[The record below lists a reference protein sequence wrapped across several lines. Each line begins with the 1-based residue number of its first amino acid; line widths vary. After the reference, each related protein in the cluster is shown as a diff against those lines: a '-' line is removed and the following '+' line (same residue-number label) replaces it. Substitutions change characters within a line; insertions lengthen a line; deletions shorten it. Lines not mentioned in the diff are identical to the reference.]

1 MKFRLIKVLF
11 AVLFICSLPSQSFA
25 QAEGKTPSTVAEA
38 EAVLAKKEKEKQKA
52 AKKARKEAE
61 KRFWSMQTKDRRK
74 SVKKN
79 YKRQKN
85 RHKKLL

>member
-11 AVLFICSLPSQSFA
+11 ALLFICCLPSQSFA
-25 QAEGKTPSTVAEA
+25 QVGKTPSTVEEA
-38 EAVLAKKEKEKQKA
+38 EALLAKKEKEKQKA

-85 RHKKLL
+85 RHKSLL